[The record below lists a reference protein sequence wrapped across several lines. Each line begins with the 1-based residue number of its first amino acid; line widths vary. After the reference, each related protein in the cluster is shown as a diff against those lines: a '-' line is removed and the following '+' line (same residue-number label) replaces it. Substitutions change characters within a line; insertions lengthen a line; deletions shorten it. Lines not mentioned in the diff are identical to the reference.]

1 MYSSIPDEDYNFTA
15 GVDIS
20 TICWILWGGGGWKN
34 VKGLVEEVTLKEE
47 MEREK

>member
-20 TICWILWGGGGWKN
+20 TICWILWGGGGGRQGFGGRSDLKRGDGEGE
-34 VKGLVEEVTLKEE
+34 VK
-47 MEREK
+47 

>member
-1 MYSSIPDEDYNFTA
+1 MYSSLPDEDYNFTA

-20 TICWILWGGGGWKN
+20 TICWILWGWGWKN